1 MVPIACRPALWVP
14 PPMPGPLHPHPPTHH
29 PQMPPAFLCTVQLHR
44 SPTPP
49 ARRPPW
55 PPPATSCAW
64 SAASS
69 AARGGT
75 TSARGRP
82 ARWAPAG
89 HAAVFPLL
97 LARRHHC
104 LSAHPTVGSLPFH
117 TSPPCSA
124 LQDVACAEC
133 PLHGSEE
140 ALGGN
145 PAALFC
151 VFDGHC
157 GRGAADAAS
166 VALPDAVSTRLK
178 GVPAAETAAHSSL
191 ARPLVGSRRSACPRT
206 LLAVLLFTRL
216 PPMHPF
222 SSLTQPPSLPC
233 LPACLPHCR
242 RARGAA
248 GCCGGGG
255 HAAQGLPGHRRNHQ
269 CRGGVH
275 RHRGADVAG
284 RLGRRV
290 PPGAGLAGGG
300 LLGA

>member
-1 MVPIACRPALWVP
+1 MAAGCHRPPTDP
-14 PPMPGPLHPHPPTHH
+14 PPPPLSHAWHPLPPTH
-29 PQMPPAFLCTVQLHR
+29 PARPLCPPPHR

-55 PPPATSCAW
+55 LPPATSCAS

-69 AARGGT
+69 AAPGGT

-82 ARWAPAG
+82 ARWVHIG
-89 HAAVFPLL
+89 HAVPVVPADVPADVPCAAGPAAVLLGMLLCGCLPAFHGSKPATGSCPLPDPALTPPPALL
-97 LARRHHC
+97 L
-104 LSAHPTVGSLPFH
+104 
-117 TSPPCSA
+117 PCPA

-178 GVPAAETAAHSSL
+178 GAPAVPRFDFLAAQLTGWQSVNQSFSCSAVSALPLSS
-191 ARPLVGSRRSACPRT
+191 
-206 LLAVLLFTRL
+206 
-216 PPMHPF
+216 PPS
-222 SSLTQPPSLPC
+222 SSLTQPAPLASP
-233 LPACLPHCR
+233 LPA
-242 RARGAA
+242 
-248 GCCGGGG
+248 
-255 HAAQGLPGHRRNHQ
+255 
-269 CRGGVH
+269 
-275 RHRGADVAG
+275 
-284 RLGRRV
+284 
-290 PPGAGLAGGG
+290 
-300 LLGA
+300 